1 MRNSRRLRRRFHFRQ
16 LGPMRDQSVT
26 IECDPFACEVTRFVG
41 KPFKFGP
48 AVINWFCGLPTKRTF
63 PILDGHMNSLVLL
76 QCKGFHRAQYTLL
89 VNRLKMNRHGNYRNG
104 VP

>member
-1 MRNSRRLRRRFHFRQ
+1 
-16 LGPMRDQSVT
+16 
-26 IECDPFACEVTRFVG
+26 
-41 KPFKFGP
+41 
-48 AVINWFCGLPTKRTF
+48 
-63 PILDGHMNSLVLL
+63 MNSLVLL